1 MRITAKAKIETRQRI
16 LDAARNLFSDKG
28 FAGTTTRDIAVEAS
42 IATGTLFNYFPGKEQ
57 LALAIIDISLESA
70 HREFLTSQ
78 RDNESLEEALFSH
91 IAIMLRHL
99 RPHRGYLGD
108 VVETTLSPF
117 NQSDDDDASANL
129 RVRHLE
135 TVQSLIEAHAT
146 PASPQPSAVIMHLY
160 WTLYLG
166 VLAYWAKDE
175 SPNQE
180 DTLVLMDHA
189 LRLFVNSL
197 DISLNTLEPNRSS

>member
-16 LDAARNLFSDKG
+16 LVAARKLFSDKG

-70 HREFLTSQ
+70 HSEFLTSQ
-78 RDNESLEEALFSH
+78 RENESLEEALFSH

-117 NQSDDDDASANL
+117 NQSSDDDASANL
-129 RVRHLE
+129 RARHLE
-135 TVQSLIEAHAT
+135 TVQSLIEGHAT

-160 WTLYLG
+160 WTLFLG

-189 LRLFVNSL
+189 LRLFVSSL
-197 DISLNTLEPNRSS
+197 DINLNTLEPNRSS